1 MMKQAFVFNRLFKA
15 ESSPG
20 SLHVF
25 KAGCAAVARSVS

>member
-1 MMKQAFVFNRLFKA
+1 MMKQAFFFDRLFKA

-20 SLHVF
+20 SLPAF